1 MHRTSID
8 PPARPSRFEESL
20 QTPGGTVQRD
30 FRLAATLD
38 SGRKISLSGLEIG
51 LGEVLGWHQM
61 WRHPAYEAQ
70 ALG

>member
-1 MHRTSID
+1 LILLCARRGLKSRSRLLEAPHSAISGW
-8 PPARPSRFEESL
+8 PPL
-20 QTPGGTVQRD
+20 G
-30 FRLAATLD
+30 D
-38 SGRKISLSGLEIG
+38 SGGKIALSGLEIG